1 MTFDVWFWRQKSSN
15 ENERNAKTVTMA
27 TNPLSTMRF
36 HWSLGIFVIIFT
48 RFSLISQS
56 ILNWFACNFAGTTSN
71 YSGDCPEKFVKFE
84 RVLLKLL
91 VRLVVNLLE
100 YFKIY
105 SFRRQFRR
113 QFSTVYHVILQAPI
127 GWYYGDGPVN
137 SVKFE
142 RILQKLLM
150 RLVWNLIEYFK
161 SYSSRRQ
168 FRRQFSAVFFVILQA
183 PSDGIRA
190 TAL

>member
-1 MTFDVWFWRQKSSN
+1 MIPSWKSTRKDCFSKIPSIEGDVKHPICTVWWLLTYDSDVKSRQTK
-15 ENERNAKTVTMA
+15 NERNAKTVTMA

-36 HWSLGIFVIIFT
+36 HWSLGIFVIICT

-56 ILNWFACNFAGTTSN
+56 ILNRLSCNYAGTTCN

-91 VRLVVNLLE
+91 VRLVVNLFE
-100 YFKIY
+100 YFKNY

-113 QFSTVYHVILQAPI
+113 QFSTVYHVILQAP
-127 GWYYGDGPVN
+127 
-137 SVKFE
+137 
-142 RILQKLLM
+142 
-150 RLVWNLIEYFK
+150 
-161 SYSSRRQ
+161 
-168 FRRQFSAVFFVILQA
+168 
-183 PSDGIRA
+183 SDGITA

>member
-1 MTFDVWFWRQKSSN
+1 
-15 ENERNAKTVTMA
+15 MA
-27 TNPLSTMRF
+27 TSPLSTMRS
-36 HWSLGIFVIIFT
+36 HRSLGIFVIIFT

-56 ILNWFACNFAGTTSN
+56 ILNRFSCNFAGTTSN

-84 RVLLKLL
+84 RVFLKLL

-105 SFRRQFRR
+105 SFRRQFRH
-113 QFSTVYHVILQAPI
+113 QFFDRLPRDFAGTI
-127 GWYYGDGPVN
+127 GWYYGDCPVN
-137 SVKFE
+137 YVKFE

-161 SYSSRRQ
+161 SYLFRRQ
-168 FRRQFSAVFFVILQA
+168 FRRQFSTVFHVVLQA
-183 PSDGIRA
+183 PSNGIMA
-190 TAL
+190 TALWIL

>member
-1 MTFDVWFWRQKSSN
+1 
-15 ENERNAKTVTMA
+15 MA

-56 ILNWFACNFAGTTSN
+56 ILNRFSCNFAGTTCN
-71 YSGDCPEKFVKFE
+71 YSGDCPEKFIKSE
-84 RVLLKLL
+84 RVFLKLL

-113 QFSTVYHVILQAPI
+113 QFSTDLPCNYAGTI
-127 GWYYGDGPVN
+127 GWYSGDCPVN
-137 SVKFE
+137 YVKFE
-142 RILQKLLM
+142 RIFQKLLM
-150 RLVWNLIEYFK
+150 RLVWNLIEYVK
-161 SYSSRRQ
+161 SYSFRLQ
-168 FRRQFSAVFFVILQA
+168 FRRQFSTVFYIILQA
-183 PSDGIRA
+183 PSDGIRSDCPGNSVEFERI
-190 TAL
+190 LQML

>member
-1 MTFDVWFWRQKSSN
+1 
-15 ENERNAKTVTMA
+15 MA

-36 HWSLGIFVIIFT
+36 NRSLGIFVIIFT

-56 ILNWFACNFAGTTSN
+56 ILNRLSCSFAGTTCN

-84 RVLLKLL
+84 RVFLKLL

-105 SFRRQFRR
+105 SFRRQFRHSFLNR
-113 QFSTVYHVILQAPI
+113 LPRNFAGTI
-127 GWYYGDGPVN
+127 GWYYGDCPVN
-137 SVKFE
+137 YVKFE

-161 SYSSRRQ
+161 SYLFRRQ
-168 FRRQFSAVFFVILQA
+168 FRRQFSTVFHVVSQA
-183 PSDGIRA
+183 PSNGIMA
-190 TAL
+190 TALWIL

>member
-1 MTFDVWFWRQKSSN
+1 MT
-15 ENERNAKTVTMA
+15 

-36 HWSLGIFVIIFT
+36 HWSPGIFVIILT

-56 ILNWFACNFAGTTSN
+56 ILNRFSCNFAGTTCN
-71 YSGDCPEKFVKFE
+71 YSGDCPDKFVKFE
-84 RVLLKLL
+84 QVLLKLL

-105 SFRRQFRR
+105 SLDVN
-113 QFSTVYHVILQAPI
+113 SDAILNRLPCNFAGTI
-127 GWYYGDGPVN
+127 GWYYGDCPVN

-161 SYSSRRQ
+161 SYSFRRQ
-168 FRRQFSAVFFVILQA
+168 FRRQFSTVLYVNLQA